1 MKTKHALVV
10 LVIAFLI
17 VLVGA
22 LAKIMHWPFGNAML
36 ILGLSLKVIGVLLL
50 LYKLL
55 TRPKFKDFLNS

>member
-10 LVIAFLI
+10 LVIAFLV

-22 LAKIMHWPFGNAML
+22 LAKIMHWPLGNELL
-36 ILGLSLKVIGVLLL
+36 ILGLSLKVIGVILL

-55 TRPKFKDFLNS
+55 THSKFKDFLNS